1 MKLKWRIHM
10 KNLLKLEFRKLRKQK
25 SFYICTIVM
34 VVLLFLSAMTS
45 KALCDASS
53 EFAAQYNGSGITA
66 MIGAISNCSFLL
78 IAGIFV
84 ALFVC
89 DDYEQQIIKNIY
101 SRGYSRSQVYG
112 SKFISSFVATTI
124 MFVIVVLSAFLFG
137 TIYFGL
143 GESEGTNIFSILA
156 VQYLNCMANI
166 SLYFAISCVL
176 RKTGSSVAGVFVA
189 PLLVNMVLGLA
200 DSFLKLE
207 KVTLASIWVS
217 SFINDLSVLTI
228 EHNRFMIALLMSFI
242 YIPLFVAAGLYFHKK
257 MEL

>member
-1 MKLKWRIHM
+1 M

-53 EFAAQYNGSGITA
+53 EFTAQYNGSGITA